1 MNLYYFRLND
11 LSMKKVFRHITLFL
25 ILAALFGFK
34 NDTLLFQGDR
44 IFVSHLYPN
53 PAADYALVDYQ
64 FSANNQ
70 EVKIAIYNVLGLLV
84 KEVELDREDRS
95 AKISL
100 KELNSGLYMYQL
112 LVDGKPV
119 ATKKLM
125 VRKQ

>member
-1 MNLYYFRLND
+1 
-11 LSMKKVFRHITLFL
+11 MKIVVRQFTL
-25 ILAALFGFK
+25 ILVLVTLLGFK
-34 NDTLLFQGDR
+34 NDPYLFQGDR

-64 FSANNQ
+64 FSGNNQ
-70 EVKIAIYNVLGLLV
+70 EIKIAIYNVLGLVV
-84 KEVELDREDRS
+84 KEVELDREDHS

>member
-1 MNLYYFRLND
+1 
-11 LSMKKVFRHITLFL
+11 MKIVVRQFTL
-25 ILAALFGFK
+25 ILVLATLLGFK
-34 NDTLLFQGDR
+34 NDPYLFQGDR

-64 FSANNQ
+64 FSGNNQ
-70 EVKIAIYNVLGLLV
+70 EVKIAIFNVLGLVV
-84 KEVELDREDRS
+84 KEVELDREDHS

>member
-1 MNLYYFRLND
+1 VNLYYFRLND
-11 LSMKKVFRHITLFL
+11 LSMKIVFRHITLLL

>member
-1 MNLYYFRLND
+1 
-11 LSMKKVFRHITLFL
+11 MKKVLRHITLFL
-25 ILAALFGFK
+25 ALASLLGFK
-34 NDTLLFQGDR
+34 NDPYLFQGDR

-53 PAADYALVDYQ
+53 PAADYAIVDFQ
-64 FSANNQ
+64 IAGSNQ
-70 EVKIAIYNVLGLLV
+70 EAKIAIYNVLGVVV
-84 KEVELDREDRS
+84 KEVDLDKEDRS

-100 KELNSGLYMYQL
+100 RDLNSGLYMYQL

>member
-53 PAADYALVDYQ
+53 PAADFALVDYQ
-64 FSANNQ
+64 FSGNNQ
-70 EVKIAIYNVLGLLV
+70 EVKIAFYNVLGLVV
-84 KEVELDREDRS
+84 KEVDLDRDDRS

>member
-1 MNLYYFRLND
+1 
-11 LSMKKVFRHITLFL
+11 MKIVLRHITLFFVL
-25 ILAALFGFK
+25 TTLVGFK
-34 NDTLLFQGDR
+34 NEPYLFQGER

-53 PAADYALVDYQ
+53 PAAEYALVDYQ
-64 FSANNQ
+64 FSGNNQ
-70 EVKIAIYNVLGLLV
+70 EVKIAIYNVLGLVV
-84 KEVELDREDRS
+84 KEVELDKEDRN

-100 KELNSGLYMYQL
+100 RELNSGLYMYQL

>member
-1 MNLYYFRLND
+1 VKLYYFRFNELT
-11 LSMKKVFRHITLFL
+11 MKIVLRHITLFL
-25 ILAALFGFK
+25 VLVSLLGFK
-34 NDTLLFQGDR
+34 NDTLLYQGDR

-53 PAADYALVDYQ
+53 PAAEFALVDYQ
-64 FSANNQ
+64 VSGNNQ
-70 EVKIAIYNVLGLLV
+70 EVKIAIYNVLGLVV
-84 KEVELDREDRS
+84 KEVELDKEDRS